1 MSSTTPAATPLPP
14 FLREQDGAVWLALKV
29 QPRAK
34 RTEFAGTVGAEL
46 KLKVTAPPVDSAAN
60 EAVLEFLATQLD
72 LPRRAVTLAR
82 GATSQHKLI
91 RLDGIP
97 APRAA
102 ERLAGKP

>member
-1 MSSTTPAATPLPP
+1 MSSTPPAPTPLPP

-34 RTEFAGTVGAEL
+34 RTEFAGTVGTEL

-72 LPRRAVTLAR
+72 LPRRAVILAR

-91 RLDGIP
+91 RLDGIS
-97 APRAA
+97 ALQTAK
-102 ERLAGKP
+102 RLAGQR